1 MRYIGVGVRRRLFR
15 VSSAIRALRVSELV
29 LNCEGWFV
37 LSCEMIVSD
46 YSGISISKC

>member
-1 MRYIGVGVRRRLFR
+1 MRFIGVGVRRRLFR

-37 LSCEMIVSD
+37 PD